1 MRAVDAV
8 GEVPG
13 REEMVARAAA
23 LTPRLAERAGEVERT
38 REIHPDTVEDFW
50 ETGLWSILKPRRY
63 GGLELDY
70 GTVIDIPDRIA
81 RGCASTAWIYGNL
94 ISHDWMLP
102 MWRAEAQDAVWKD
115 NPRALIASSL
125 VATAGRARRVT
136 GGFELSG
143 RWPYC
148 SGIDPSD
155 WMMMAAMIE
164 DDGPRRPL
172 WLVVPRASFEEIDT
186 WHVSGLVGTGSRDV
200 ACEEIHVPDCM
211 TLEPAR
217 TRGGPTPGTP
227 HSPGLLY
234 QLPVLGLFPHI
245 LLGPMIGIAQGAWDD
260 YVAEIRERVSTY
272 NASPLAGH
280 TQIQMKVAEAAAL
293 IQAARLLAHDNI
305 REAERIAET
314 GRLPTVEE
322 KVRWRRDG
330 AWAAQNCVR
339 SVQILQSAIG
349 AAGNYLSNP
358 FQRRFRDMHA
368 AAGQVQVNFDINGA
382 EYGRVALGLEPVNKG
397 V

>member
-8 GEVPG
+8 GEAPG

-50 ETGLWSILKPRRY
+50 ETRLWSILKPRRY

-81 RGCASTAWIYGNL
+81 RGCASTAWIFGNL

-200 ACEEIHVPDCM
+200 ACEGIHVPDCM
-211 TLEPAR
+211 TLEPAQ

-272 NASPLAGH
+272 NAAPLAGH
-280 TQIQMKVAEAAAL
+280 TQIQMKVAEAGAL

-305 REAERIAET
+305 REAERVAET

-330 AWAAQNCVR
+330 AWAAQNCVK

-382 EYGRVALGLEPVNKG
+382 EYGRVALGLEPVNKA

>member
-1 MRAVDAV
+1 MQAVSGV
-8 GEVPG
+8 GKIPG

-50 ETGLWSILKPRRY
+50 DTRLWSILKPRRY

-70 GTVIDIPDRIA
+70 GTVIDIPDHIA

-200 ACEEIHVPDCM
+200 ACKEIHVPDCM

-227 HSPGLLY
+227 HIPGLLY

-245 LLGPMIGIAQGAWDD
+245 LVGPMIGIAQGAWDD
-260 YVAEIRERVSTY
+260 YVTEIRGRVSTY
-272 NASPLAGH
+272 NASPLVGH
-280 TQIQMKVAEAAAL
+280 TQIQIKVAEAGAL

-314 GRLPTVEE
+314 GRMPTVEE

>member
-1 MRAVDAV
+1 MQAVSEA
-8 GEVPG
+8 GQIPG

-23 LTPRLAERAGEVERT
+23 LTPRVAERAEEVERT

-50 ETGLWSILKPRRY
+50 KTGLWSILKPRRY

-81 RGCASTAWIYGNL
+81 RGCASTAWIYSNL

-172 WLVVPRASFEEIDT
+172 WLVLPRASFEEIDT

-200 ACEEIHVPDCM
+200 ACEGVHVPDCM
-211 TLEPAR
+211 TLEPAQ

-245 LLGPMIGIAQGAWDD
+245 LVGPMIGIAQGAWDD
-260 YVAEIRERVSTY
+260 YAAEIRERVSTY

-280 TQIQMKVAEAAAL
+280 TQIQMKVAEAGAL
-293 IQAARLLAHDNI
+293 VQAARLLAHDNI

-314 GRLPTVEE
+314 GRMPTVEE

-349 AAGNYLSNP
+349 AGGNYLSNP

-382 EYGRVALGLEPVNKG
+382 EYGRVALGLEPVNKA